1 MTDYV
6 FSEKLP
12 ILRFRI
18 LTAVNMWKNAFFY
31 HHLAS
36 EGWYWLKVA
45 LNDVFITMKWLLTC
59 FECICSFL
67 LSLCAN
73 KRLYI
78 AGMQIF
84 LQLQEFLQFQNK
96 FFDFLQF
103 QKLELWIEDIE
114 KWPVALFMH
123 WNGVFWAS
131 RHTKI
136 YKISGTTHLAPART
150 RWCRFAPVLSCKFIL
165 SYLHP
170 CCYGYY
176 GWTTFY

>member
-1 MTDYV
+1 
-6 FSEKLP
+6 
-12 ILRFRI
+12 
-18 LTAVNMWKNAFFY
+18 
-31 HHLAS
+31 
-36 EGWYWLKVA
+36 
-45 LNDVFITMKWLLTC
+45 
-59 FECICSFL
+59 
-67 LSLCAN
+67 
-73 KRLYI
+73 
-78 AGMQIF
+78 MQIF

-96 FFDFLQF
+96 FNDFLQF

-170 CCYGYY
+170 WKERDRLIWFIMFVCIAKNKDSSEYQTGLFEVKCRKIKRESTKINWKLIDLGRIMQRL
-176 GWTTFY
+176 

>member
-1 MTDYV
+1 MLLGPLVCVSSCSHVVLSRLSWLYSPSCKMSSLISPGTCPTNV
-6 FSEKLP
+6 FP
-12 ILRFRI
+12 
-18 LTAVNMWKNAFFY
+18 T
-31 HHLAS
+31 
-36 EGWYWLKVA
+36 
-45 LNDVFITMKWLLTC
+45 
-59 FECICSFL
+59 
-67 LSLCAN
+67 
-73 KRLYI
+73 
-78 AGMQIF
+78 GMQVF

-170 CCYGYY
+170 CYLHLTYLHPPRKRKSQSS
-176 GWTTFY
+176 